1 MTAAEDAED
10 YLRRYHP
17 EQAEL
22 ALWVRSILI
31 DAEPDLEQR
40 VYRGGRRLVFMMPR
54 LAMCAHCSPVPSGF
68 C

>member
-1 MTAAEDAED
+1 MSAAEDAED
-10 YLRRYHP
+10 YLRRHHP

-22 ALWVRSILI
+22 ALWVRSVLL

-40 VYRGGRRLVFMMPR
+40 VYRGGRRLVFLMPR
-54 LAMCAHCSPVPSGF
+54 LAMCAPCSPVTRDS